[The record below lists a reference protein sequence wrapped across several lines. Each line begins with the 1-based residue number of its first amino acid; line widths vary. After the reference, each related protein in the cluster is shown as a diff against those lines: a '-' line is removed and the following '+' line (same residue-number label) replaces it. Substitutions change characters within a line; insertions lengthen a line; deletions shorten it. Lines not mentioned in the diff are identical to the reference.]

1 MSFNNSQRTVEHS
14 ALDTSPKASST
25 EKLLELIRGSG
36 KKADGG
42 ETPAPQPLPSKKRWY
57 SSLSLKASRSPGSSA
72 KGVRLGVE
80 LTGQSVRM
88 VKLTAGSGR
97 SRTLEFKTVPI
108 PEQGPDAPEL
118 SLVLR
123 LALKDFL
130 GKADADVWAM
140 VPAES
145 ADLRFIQVPKTAKKQ
160 LSNAIY
166 WTARKEAAFD
176 DAEVVFDYEIQGE
189 VLEKGATRLS
199 VLAYT
204 VKREEFEKLRNLFL
218 QAGYPLTGITVPSV
232 SMRNLLRG
240 GWLENASQTQAV
252 LHLGGDFSRLEL
264 FSGGKL
270 QFVRVLKGGLA
281 AMALTLA
288 EASKEFRPH
297 APAALIEPEP
307 ALPPEGSQD
316 AQAPVGK
323 ADASAMIVP
332 ETPAFSAPIS
342 IEIES
347 MVQPSFAGLVQ
358 ETPSTPAFPQFGS
371 AFPPLTPEEPKP
383 AGLTQDEAR
392 SLLEH
397 LADGPQSLPEGH
409 PGRLLSTADVLEM
422 LKPSWERLLRQ
433 VQMTFS
439 HHAVTLGNEQVSGLS
454 LGGPLGGDP
463 GLLEFLGEKLG
474 VPCRHLDP
482 LSPDNLGRLTV
493 KAPSLSP
500 GERQPYSLVLG
511 LTDSE
516 LAACNLLFTYKQK
529 EEQDRVSDLNRIVA
543 LVWLGVAV
551 LMGGLFTWQQTQAY
565 LKREVIQGLETQLRE
580 FQPQVTMPLLLS
592 TGSKVRGVVDNLRR
606 FGARNLAGAVLH
618 DVTALTPENV
628 KLFNISMDL
637 GTPEEQPVFKGAA
650 EAPKGPAPAVNK
662 QGRVG
667 LDTLTLEGY
676 VKGDSQ
682 ILESLLSAYL
692 VQLRTSPLLGE
703 PSVSKRSLEVTATGE
718 DVLRFTLSCQVR
730 R

>member
-1 MSFNNSQRTVEHS
+1 M
-14 ALDTSPKASST
+14 DTSPKASST

-36 KKADGG
+36 KKTGG
-42 ETPAPQPLPSKKRWY
+42 EGTPAPQPLPSKKRWL
-57 SSLSLKASRSPGSSA
+57 SSLSLKGSRSPGASA

-80 LTGQSVRM
+80 LTGQTIRM
-88 VKLTAGSGR
+88 VKLTTGSGR

-130 GKADADVWAM
+130 GKADADIWAM

-145 ADLRFIQVPKTAKKQ
+145 ADLRFIQVPKTGKKQ
-160 LSNAIY
+160 LSNAVY

-204 VKREEFEKLRNLFL
+204 VKRDEFEKLRNLFL
-218 QAGYPLTGITVPSV
+218 QAGSPLTGITVPSV
-232 SMRNLLRG
+232 AMRNLLRG
-240 GWLENASQTQAV
+240 GWLENAAQTQAT

-264 FSGGKL
+264 FSAGRL

-288 EASKEFRPH
+288 EASKEFKPH
-297 APAALIEPEP
+297 APTPPSSPEP
-307 ALPPEGSQD
+307 TSQPVALQD
-316 AQAPVGK
+316 AEAARSHVG
-323 ADASAMIVP
+323 AAAAMIVP
-332 ETPAFSAPIS
+332 ETPALSAPIS

-358 ETPSTPAFPQFGS
+358 EKTQAPGFPQAGAAAAS
-371 AFPPLTPEEPKP
+371 MLLEEPKP
-383 AGLTQDEAR
+383 AGLTPEEAR
-392 SLLEH
+392 SLLEN
-397 LADGPQSLPEGH
+397 LAGGPQSLPEGH

-439 HHAVTLGNEQVSGLS
+439 HHAVTLGNEQVSSLS

-463 GLLEFLGEKLG
+463 ALLEFLGQKLG

-482 LSPDNLGRLTV
+482 LSPDNLGRLSV
-493 KAPSLSP
+493 AAPSLSP
-500 GERQPYSLVLG
+500 GERQPYNLVLG
-511 LTDSE
+511 LTDSDR
-516 LAACNLLFTYKQK
+516 AACNLLFTYKQK

-565 LKREVIQGLETQLRE
+565 LKRQVIKGLEAQLRE
-580 FQPQVTMPLLLS
+580 FQPQVTMPLLLG

-618 DVTALTPENV
+618 DVTGLTPENV

-637 GTPEEQPVFKGAA
+637 GTPEEQPVSKGAA
-650 EAPKGPAPAVNK
+650 DSQPKGPAPAINK

-692 VQLRTSPLLGE
+692 VRLRTSPLLGE
-703 PSVSKRSLEVTATGE
+703 PSVSKRSLELTAAGE